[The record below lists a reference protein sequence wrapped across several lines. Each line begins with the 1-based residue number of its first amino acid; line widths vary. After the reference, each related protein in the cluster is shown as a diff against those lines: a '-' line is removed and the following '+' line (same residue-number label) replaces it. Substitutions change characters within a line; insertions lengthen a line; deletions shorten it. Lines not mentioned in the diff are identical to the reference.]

1 MSYDEGQE
9 ARDFGDVIA
18 LPPRDGVGTVVLNR
32 PQMLNAVREA
42 TFVGLR
48 DAARWLAGSADCG
61 AVVLRGAGRAFCA
74 GLDLKGGLTGAEPGD
89 RTALMYRAVGAGAEA
104 VATLREIPQPVVA
117 AVRGAAIGAGLS
129 LAVAADLR
137 VCASDAR
144 FGAPFVHVGM
154 SAGDLGLSWLLPRI
168 IGTAKATS
176 ILLQGGS
183 LSSAE
188 ARQVGLVN
196 EVAEDPDERAVELAH
211 ALADQPR
218 LATAMT
224 KLMLNN
230 AHSNG
235 FREHLSAE
243 VAGQV
248 VGSMTQEHAAALA
261 ALTTRQGSPS
271 E

>member
-1 MSYDEGQE
+1 MSHDESQE

-18 LPPRDGVGTVVLNR
+18 LPPRDGVGAVVFNR

-48 DAARWLAGSADCG
+48 DAARWLSGSADCG
-61 AVVLRGAGRAFCA
+61 AIVLRGAGRAFCA
-74 GLDLKGGLTGAEPGD
+74 GLDLKYGLTGAEPGD
-89 RTALMYRAVGAGAEA
+89 RAALMYRAVSAGAEA
-104 VATLREIPQPVVA
+104 VAALREIPQPVVA

-154 SAGDLGLSWLLPRI
+154 SAGDLGLSWLLPRL
-168 IGTAKATS
+168 IGAAAATPL
-176 ILLQGGS
+176 LLQGGS
-183 LSSAE
+183 LSSSE
-188 ARQVGLVN
+188 AYQVGLVN
-196 EVAEDPDERAVELAH
+196 EIAENPEERAVQLAH
-211 ALADQPR
+211 ALSTQPR

-224 KLMLNN
+224 KSMLNN
-230 AHSNG
+230 AQSNG
-235 FREHLSAE
+235 FREHLAAE

-248 VGSMTQEHAAALA
+248 VGSLTQEHAAALA
-261 ALTTRQGSPS
+261 ALTAPQSS
-271 E
+271 HSK